1 MEGSAVTRSLSTFL
15 FAMKSRSTPSTL
27 LLALLFALTC
37 AATTG
42 LTVWAADAKPGKAKK
57 AAAEKSAAEK
67 TPAAFEAPGTPL
79 TIKVDGKSIN
89 RDAPDR
95 VSYAHIVKR
104 TAASVVYVYSSKTV
118 RAPDLSQ
125 LFNDPRLRRYFNI
138 PDAPGDDEPE
148 AAPVPRNRGNNNNRK
163 NAPAP
168 RNNAPAPRN
177 RAPDQ
182 TQQGLGSGVVIT
194 ADGYILTNNHV
205 VDGADDVRVSIGDSN
220 KRYEAKVVGR
230 DPGSDLAVLKIAAT
244 GLTPATFGD
253 SDNLLVGD
261 VVLAIGN
268 PFGVGQSVS
277 RGIVSALGRGMGMG
291 VFEDFI
297 QTDAA
302 INPGNSGGALLDTD
316 GRLIGINSAILSR
329 SGGFAG
335 VGFAIPANLVRSV
348 AEQLVNTG
356 RVERGFLGVRPQPLD
371 EALTGEFGTEKGALL
386 SEVTEDSPAEKAG
399 LKPGDVITKINGTE
413 IRDPRHLTLTV
424 SQFAP
429 GTEVTID
436 YLRDGKP
443 RTAKA
448 KLSRRADEASAKDE
462 EPAPKKDEGILNGV
476 GVGEIT
482 PELRAQMQIPERV
495 KGVIVTSIE
504 PETPAA
510 KQGLREG
517 DVIEELDRKPLTDM
531 DRAVKLSEEIKGPKF
546 LMRVWRNG
554 RSSYLAIDESK

>member
-1 MEGSAVTRSLSTFL
+1 
-15 FAMKSRSTPSTL
+15 MKSRSAPSTL
-27 LLALLFALTC
+27 LLALLFSLTC

-42 LTVWAADAKPGKAKK
+42 LTVWAAEAKPGKAKK

-67 TPAAFEAPGTPL
+67 TPAAFEAPATPL
-79 TIKVDGKSIN
+79 TIKVEGKSIN

-118 RAPDLSQ
+118 RGQDLSQ
-125 LFNDPRLRRYFNI
+125 LFNDPRLRRYFNL

-148 AAPVPRNRGNNNNRK
+148 AAPAPRNRGNNNNRK
-163 NAPAP
+163 NAPTP

-194 ADGYILTNNHV
+194 ADGYVLTNNHV

-230 DPGSDLAVLKIAAT
+230 DPGSDLAVLKIEAT
-244 GLTPATFGD
+244 GLTPAIFGD

-356 RVERGFLGVRPQPLD
+356 RVERGFLGVRPQVLD
-371 EALTGEFGTEKGALL
+371 EALTAQFGTEKGALL
-386 SEVTEDSPAEKAG
+386 SEVTEGSPAEKAG
-399 LKPGDVITKINGTE
+399 LKAGDVIVKINGTE

-436 YLRDGKP
+436 YLREGAA
-443 RTAKA
+443 RSAKV

>member
-1 MEGSAVTRSLSTFL
+1 
-15 FAMKSRSTPSTL
+15 MKSRSAPSTL
-27 LLALLFALTC
+27 LLALVFLFTC
-37 AATTG
+37 VGTTG
-42 LTVWAADAKPGKAKK
+42 LTVWAADVKPGKAKK
-57 AAAEKSAAEK
+57 AAAEKSAVEK
-67 TPAAFEAPGTPL
+67 SPAAFEAPGTPL
-79 TIKVDGKSIN
+79 TIKIDGKAIN

-104 TAASVVYVYSSKTV
+104 TAASVVYVFSSKTV
-118 RAPDLSQ
+118 RAPDLSS

-138 PDAPGDDEPE
+138 PDAPGEEEPD
-148 AAPVPRNRGNNNNRK
+148 AAPAPRNRGNNNNRK
-163 NAPAP
+163 NNNPAP
-168 RNNAPAPRN
+168 RNNAPRN
-177 RAPDQ
+177 RAPEQ

-194 ADGYILTNNHV
+194 ADGYVLTNNHV
-205 VDGADDVRVSIGDSN
+205 VEGADDVRVSIGESN

-230 DPGSDLAVLKIAAT
+230 DPGSDLAVLKIEAT

-253 SDNLLVGD
+253 SDQLLVGD

-335 VGFAIPANLVRSV
+335 VGFAIPANLARSV

-371 EALTGEFGTEKGALL
+371 EALSAQFGTEKGALL
-386 SEVTEDSPAEKAG
+386 NEVTEDSPAEKAG
-399 LKPGDVITKINGTE
+399 LKPGDVITKVNGTE
-413 IRDPRHLTLTV
+413 IRDPRHLTMTV

-429 GTEVTID
+429 GTEVSID
-436 YLRDGKP
+436 YLRDGKV
-443 RTAKA
+443 RAAKA
-448 KLSRRADEASAKDE
+448 TLSRRADEASAKGE

-482 PELRAQMQIPERV
+482 SELRAQMQIPERV
-495 KGVIVTSIE
+495 KGVIVTNID

-517 DVIEELDRKPLTDM
+517 DVIEELDRKPLTDV
-531 DRAVKLSEEIKGPKF
+531 DRAVKLSEQIKGPKF

-554 RSSYLAIDESK
+554 SSSYVAIDESK

>member
-1 MEGSAVTRSLSTFL
+1 
-15 FAMKSRSTPSTL
+15 MKSRSTPSTL
-27 LLALLFALTC
+27 AFALVFLLTC

-42 LTVWAADAKPGKAKK
+42 LTIWAADAKPAKSK
-57 AAAEKSAAEK
+57 KEKVAAEKSAAAFAA
-67 TPAAFEAPGTPL
+67 PATPL
-79 TIKVDGKSIN
+79 AIKIDGKSIN
-89 RDAPDR
+89 RDAADR

-104 TAASVVYVYSSKTV
+104 TAPSVVYVYSSKTV
-118 RAPDLSQ
+118 RAPDLSPF
-125 LFNDPRLRRYFNI
+125 FNDPMFRRFFNI
-138 PDAPGDDEPE
+138 PGAPGDDDQE
-148 AAPVPRNRGNNNNRK
+148 AAPAPRNRGNNRK
-163 NAPAP
+163 NNPAP
-168 RNNAPAPRN
+168 RTTPRN

-205 VDGADDVRVSIGDSN
+205 VEDADDVKVSIGESN
-220 KRYEAKVVGR
+220 KRYDAKIIGR
-230 DPGSDLAVLKIAAT
+230 DPGSDIAVLKIEAT
-244 GLTPATFGD
+244 GLSPATFGD
-253 SDNLLVGD
+253 SDQLLVGD

-316 GRLIGINSAILSR
+316 GRLVGINSAILSR

-356 RVERGFLGVRPQPLD
+356 RVERGFLGVRPQVLD
-371 EALTGEFGTEKGALL
+371 DALTAQFGTEKGALL
-386 SEVTEDSPAEKAG
+386 SEVTEDSPADKAG
-399 LKPGDVITKINGTE
+399 LKAGDVITKINGGE

-436 YLRDGKP
+436 YLREGKA
-443 RTAKA
+443 RTAKV
-448 KLSRRADEASAKDE
+448 KLGRRDE
-462 EPAPKKDEGILNGV
+462 EALAQNDDAAPKKDEGILNGV

-482 PELRAQMQIPERV
+482 PEMRSQLQIPDRV
-495 KGVIVTSIE
+495 KGVIVTSID

-517 DVIEELDRKPLTDM
+517 DVVEELDRKPLTSVE
-531 DRAVKLSEEIKGPKF
+531 RAIKLSEEIKGPKF
-546 LMRVWRNG
+546 LMRIWRNG